1 MAKVSLRNGIAAGLA
16 CAGIGLALH
25 GGDARALVVEVDGSH
40 YNMTTVVGSYND
52 LLTTLSTQPWFGNA
66 DLSLEFATIVNN
78 GLGMPG
84 GSGNRGPIF
93 AYGIGEHD
101 GANLVA
107 GSFQVIDPPTLPYVS
122 SGLSAY
128 PEDTTSYALA
138 QLQPP
143 APTSSVPAP
152 LPLIGAMT
160 GFGVSRRLRVRIQ
173 AASPKRMGC

>member
-40 YNMTTVVGSYND
+40 YNMTTVTGSYVD
-52 LLTTLSTQPWFGNA
+52 LQTTLSAQPWFGNA

-93 AYGIGEHD
+93 AYGIDPYD
-101 GANLVA
+101 GDDLVG
-107 GSFQVIDPPTLPYVS
+107 GSFLEILTPLSPVFMTARISTPNDPQTF
-122 SGLSAY
+122 
-128 PEDTTSYALA
+128 ALA